1 MKNNIGPTSTNNIAT
16 SDSFYVNKT
25 GYDYH
30 LKSGV
35 APINAGVNLTSV
47 VPVDIAGISRTANGA
62 PDLGAYEYGGATSS
76 GPAPP
81 TSLT

>member
-1 MKNNIGPTSTNNIAT
+1 MAT

-25 GYDYH
+25 SHDYH

-47 VPVDIAGISRTANGA
+47 VPTDIAGTSRTANGA
-62 PDLGAYEYGGATSS
+62 PDLGAYEYASAS
-76 GPAPP
+76 GSAPAPP
-81 TSLT
+81 TSLTATVN